1 MKWKLTFLLNCSVF
15 RLIIS
20 CTRNLFNPM
29 QKKKEAY
36 NSRLLTFVVNTNLM
50 IKFLIRLIK
59 KINDKIVNKINKKL
73 TIKLLIK

>member
-1 MKWKLTFLLNCSVF
+1 
-15 RLIIS
+15 
-20 CTRNLFNPM
+20 M

-59 KINDKIVNKINKKL
+59 KINDKIVNKINKKF
-73 TIKLLIK
+73 TIKLLIKLNKI